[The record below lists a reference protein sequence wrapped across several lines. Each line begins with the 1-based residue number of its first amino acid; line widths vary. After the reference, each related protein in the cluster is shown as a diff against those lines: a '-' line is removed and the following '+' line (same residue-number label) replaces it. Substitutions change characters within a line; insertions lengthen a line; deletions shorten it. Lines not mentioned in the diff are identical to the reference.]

1 MVKNN
6 NFNSVILDIGA
17 RYGIHPSFK
26 NFGGEN
32 IMLLVE
38 ADKIEANRLKKR
50 YKNFKNVKVYTQAIG
65 KICGY
70 KNLRILK
77 NPAMSGFFKRKKNS
91 PLFWGQRK
99 YQEKLIIKNKVKF
112 ETLKN
117 FLKKINYKIDFLKM
131 DIEGGELDVLKH
143 PGNLFSSLL
152 ALRSEVS
159 FLSNFYSSKLKDKN
173 LIGGT
178 FGKMNKILNKN
189 SFRLL
194 NFDYT
199 GKGDHFSKYISS
211 NEKCGMLQYTDATW
225 VKDPMKFSKEKNPVK
240 IIKMIVF
247 LFSNNASDIALWLLE
262 NTYKRHKKFKSLKH
276 SKVLRF
282 AQILCLKHFYNL
294 KWLPNQKIKEH
305 KLFYEKVFNSKYP
318 EMNKF
323 NESLE
328 LNPL

>member
-38 ADKIEANRLKKR
+38 ADKIEADRLKKR
-50 YKNFKNVKVYTQAIG
+50 YKNFKNVEVYTQAIG

-159 FLSNFYSSKLKDKN
+159 FLSNFYSSKLK
-173 LIGGT
+173 
-178 FGKMNKILNKN
+178 
-189 SFRLL
+189 
-194 NFDYT
+194 
-199 GKGDHFSKYISS
+199 
-211 NEKCGMLQYTDATW
+211 
-225 VKDPMKFSKEKNPVK
+225 
-240 IIKMIVF
+240 
-247 LFSNNASDIALWLLE
+247 
-262 NTYKRHKKFKSLKH
+262 KR
-276 SKVLRF
+276 
-282 AQILCLKHFYNL
+282 
-294 KWLPNQKIKEH
+294 
-305 KLFYEKVFNSKYP
+305 
-318 EMNKF
+318 
-323 NESLE
+323 
-328 LNPL
+328 